1 MAAYCELADIIKI
14 IPEADLIQL
23 TDDEGNGTVNTAR
36 VDTAISE
43 ASNEIDAWIGGKCK
57 LPLETVPPVVK
68 SLAARM
74 AAYNVHMRRPDAM
87 PEEIKERNK
96 AAMKT
101 LEAFAAGKITL
112 GIQPIPDAPED
123 GGYSGGP
130 LVAARPKEFRVGYVK
145 QILGGGNGHGPG
157 GGCDCSG
164 IAGG

>member
-1 MAAYCELADIIKI
+1 MAAYCTINDIKDI
-14 IPEADLIQL
+14 IPERDLIQL
-23 TDDEGNGTVNTAR
+23 TDDDGAGEIDTSR
-36 VDTAISE
+36 VDNAIKD
-43 ASNEIDAWIGGKCK
+43 ASNEIDSWIGKKCK
-57 LPLETVPPVVK
+57 LPLTTVPPVVK

-112 GIQPIPDAPED
+112 GIQPIPDAPQD

-130 LVAARPKEFRVGYVK
+130 LVAARPKEF
-145 QILGGGNGHGPG
+145 GP
-157 GGCDCSG
+157 DTLSKY
-164 IAGG
+164 